1 MTLITPIHSI
11 GLKKMEIYNT
21 DSNSDVGILIQQI
34 NIENRNEMKQIKST
48 DVTIILADNFMLNI

>member
-11 GLKKMEIYNT
+11 GLKKMEIHNT